1 MHSKASDTVQPG
13 DVVSFQ
19 QSGAG
24 GYGPPWE
31 RDPRAVLHDVV
42 EDYVSI
48 EGARRDYGVVI
59 DGATMT
65 VDDAATRDAR
75 AAMRQVGSGP
85 DVSRLGPLW

>member
-1 MHSKASDTVQPG
+1 M
-13 DVVSFQ
+13 
-19 QSGAG
+19 
-24 GYGPPWE
+24 
-31 RDPRAVLHDVV
+31 
-42 EDYVSI
+42 SI

-75 AAMRQVGSGP
+75 AAMRRAGSGP